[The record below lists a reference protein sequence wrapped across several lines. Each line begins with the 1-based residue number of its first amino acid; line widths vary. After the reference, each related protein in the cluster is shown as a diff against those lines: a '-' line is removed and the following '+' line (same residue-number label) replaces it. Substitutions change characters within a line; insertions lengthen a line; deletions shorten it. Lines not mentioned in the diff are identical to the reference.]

1 MRPLARHELG
11 DGGNRLLDVLEERI
25 LRHHAE
31 ELVRL
36 LDAVAEV
43 QVVGVLEDD
52 HALRRRRAR
61 EELLHAGE
69 RQDRVAIGHHVECRH
84 LAAPAEIDR
93 LAQQV
98 RGDRARSARRR
109 ERQRGADAP
118 VARRGR
124 ERRPAAEAVSRH
136 ADAVGIREAVHAED
150 VVDREAHVR
159 RAEVHELAQHR
170 VGVREP
176 ASRPEDQY
184 PLHDLEHRVA
194 GVIDRGHHVAVAR
207 EMRAEEG
214 RLPAV
219 TAVAVRE
226 HDQRMPSG
234 ARGRVAHG
242 LLPHQREAGDQLV
255 GVARRLRDVAAR
267 VLVGRRVPELDG
279 QRAAAACQHHGAH
292 AHRKRPARE
301 GVVAAHFRYMVT
313 TQAPPRPTLCWRPTR
328 APST

>member
-1 MRPLARHELG
+1 M
-11 DGGNRLLDVLEERI
+11 
-25 LRHHAE
+25 
-31 ELVRL
+31 RL

-52 HALRRRRAR
+52 HALGRRRPL
-61 EELLHAGE
+61 EELVHAGE
-69 RQDRVAIGHHVECRH
+69 RQERVAVGDHVERRH
-84 LAAPAEIDR
+84 LAVPAEVDR

-98 RGDRARSARRR
+98 DRERARPACR
-109 ERQRGADAP
+109 RQRHRRADAP

-159 RAEVHELAQHR
+159 RAEYYEFAQHR
-170 VGVREP
+170 VGMGEP
-176 ASRPEDQY
+176 ASRPEDQH

-255 GVARRLRDVAAR
+255 GVARRFRDVPAR

-279 QRAAAACQHHGAH
+279 QRAVLPREHDGAH
-292 AHRKRPARE
+292 ADREWPARE
-301 GVVAAHFRYMVT
+301 GIVATHVS
-313 TQAPPRPTLCWRPTR
+313 
-328 APST
+328 PSCTW